1 MRHVQEIG
9 NFPDQMIFVPA
20 EMTIGKRNLPQALD
34 EPDAFGEIEGAVDLG
49 GELLIIGGVAAA
61 LLGGDRQFGSLLVVQ
76 QETFAH
82 GRLDDLTFI
91 ILDFGIH
98 AHHFGQQ
105 GGGRNLQAPFGMA
118 RIGMQA
124 RCICRKML

>member
-34 EPDAFGEIEGAVDLG
+34 EPD
-49 GELLIIGGVAAA
+49 ELLIIGGVAAA